1 MPFTTIYGG
10 SPSTRII
17 GSASSIQQT
26 LHPAVMDY
34 INAMQSPI
42 GGNYAMSINEID
54 AVNQLVC
61 SLETN
66 GLWSKMDLVYP
77 FIGNSLSAMKYNLKN
92 TSQYNIAFTGTAFT
106 LSTANGFAKTAT
118 DTTSYG
124 SIPFNVRNLLSGSSN
139 HISCYLGTSQAGV
152 VTPFGSYSGTVESFR
167 ILSSTGFFGVQLGS
181 SSGNINLAV
190 TGTTGYIIGS
200 RTSLSNASMYVGGVV
215 RVNNTTTV
223 PSTNLPNFAN
233 IGLGMSLSGTA
244 YPSTQAIRFATI
256 GSGLTD
262 IEAKNLSTIV
272 QIYQTKLSRQV

>member
-1 MPFTTIYGG
+1 MPLTTLFDGG
-10 SPSTRII
+10 TRVI
-17 GSASSIQQT
+17 GNSAAIQQT
-26 LHPAVMDY
+26 LHPSVIAY
-34 INAMQSPI
+34 ITTMASPT
-42 GGNYAMSINEID
+42 GGNYAMSLNEID
-54 AVNQLVC
+54 AVNQLVW

-66 GLWSKMDLVYP
+66 GLWAKMDLVYP
-77 FIGNSLSAMKYNLKN
+77 FIGNSLGAMKYNLKN

-139 HISCYLGTSQAGV
+139 HISCYVGTSQAGI
-152 VTPFGSYSGTVESFR
+152 VTPFGSYSGTVEAFR

-181 SSGNINLAV
+181 SSGNINLTV
-190 TGTTGYIIGS
+190 TGSTGYIIGS
-200 RTSLSNASMYVGGVV
+200 RTSLSNASMYVGGIM

-233 IGLGMSLSGTA
+233 MGLGMSLSGTA
-244 YPSTQAIRFATI
+244 YPSTQALRFATI

-262 IEAKNLSTIV
+262 IEAKNLSVIV
-272 QIYQTKLSRQV
+272 QIFQTKLGRQV